1 MNMTGLALIT
11 WHWRHH
17 LSLAHYLFALLA
29 GAVAVNMGYLLFYPM
44 NTEYFGFSAL
54 LYTLLTYSCI
64 ITIRHE
70 KWINLVILGA
80 VSFAVLRP
88 LWVNGA
94 GQSSQEL
101 IGVRVAT
108 ESHLYGWIG
117 GLVAGGAWWTRE
129 LQAKDKPIPTT

>member
-1 MNMTGLALIT
+1 MNMAGLTLIA
-11 WHWRHH
+11 WHWRHQ
-17 LSLAHYLFALLA
+17 LTLGHYLFALLF
-29 GAVAVNMGYLLFYPM
+29 GAVAVNMGYLLFYPL

-70 KWINLVILGA
+70 KWINLFILSA

-88 LWVNGA
+88 LWADGA

-117 GLVAGGAWWTRE
+117 GFIAGGTWWARQ
-129 LQAKDKPIPTT
+129 LQANVKPTPT